1 MILVIYTS
9 HTNSRPFLVT
19 AAFCVRPVDTWVTW
33 VSLLGRGSFTGEDTP
48 IPQKKTELRAGGLAD
63 SASKTGKNKLMMNET
78 KGSMLGRC
86 VQLSGMYKHSGI

>member
-63 SASKTGKNKLMMNET
+63 SASTTGTNKIMM
-78 KGSMLGRC
+78 KWDRSKY
-86 VQLSGMYKHSGI
+86 MYARQVCTIIRYV